1 MNYLRKMYGRRSKN
15 TPQSIDKNPNRVA
28 GGLRAQGV
36 DTFVV
41 VSEDG
46 SEQHIPTQKYVQSLE
61 EQIRTQREKLNVL
74 ERRLVR
80 LTTETETLRNFIQKN
95 KG

>member
-1 MNYLRKMYGRRSKN
+1 MNYLQKMYGRRSKS